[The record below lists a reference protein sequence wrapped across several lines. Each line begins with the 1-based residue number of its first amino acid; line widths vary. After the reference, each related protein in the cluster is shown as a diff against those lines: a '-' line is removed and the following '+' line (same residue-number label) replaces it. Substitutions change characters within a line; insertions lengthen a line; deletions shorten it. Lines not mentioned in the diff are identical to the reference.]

1 MKLNELKKYILRRQL
16 VLSFKRTLVKYTAA
30 LSIFFTGLATVN
42 VPAATTT
49 VHADEISVNS
59 SASTADLETSNPA
72 AGTVK
77 TATSSVT
84 KKRNAVVKLAKKQI
98 GKPYVWGATGPSA
111 FDCSGLTSYVF
122 KNAINKTLPRTTYS
136 QINLGKSVAVSTKK
150 LKKGDLLFWG
160 NYHVG
165 IYIGGGK
172 FVHAPAPGQNVKTQT
187 LASFYPSAAK
197 RVID

>member
-1 MKLNELKKYILRRQL
+1 MN
-16 VLSFKRTLVKYTAA
+16 FKRTLVKYTAA
-30 LSIFFTGLATVN
+30 LSIFFTGISTIS
-42 VPAATTT
+42 AAVT
-49 VHADEISVNS
+49 VHADEV
-59 SASTADLETSNPA
+59 STPVVTTVKKTSN
-72 AGTVK
+72 
-77 TATSSVT
+77 VT
-84 KKRNAVVKLAKKQI
+84 KKRNAIVKLAKKEI

-111 FDCSGLTSYVF
+111 FDCSGLTTYVY
-122 KNAINKTLPRTTYS
+122 KNAANQILPRTTYG
-136 QINLGKSVAVSTKK
+136 QITLGKTIPVSTKT

-187 LASFYPSAAK
+187 LASFFPSSAK